1 MRETGFPAG
10 SSSGAGGGT
19 AGAKSGVAD
28 AAVAAIAHSVVLP
41 VVREDSA
48 EEALALADWLAGQ
61 GLEAIE
67 LTATIPGWRDA
78 LRAARARLP
87 GTVLGVGTL
96 RTADDAGDAAAL
108 GADFLVTPHPV
119 AGVGEVAAAYGALLV
134 GGGFTPG
141 EVLAAADAGV
151 AKLFPAHAVGPAFL
165 RSVLA
170 LAPDARVIPTGG
182 IALDDVPAWLG
193 AGAVAVGVGSE
204 LRPGPWA
211 EAKLRALRSAP

>member
-1 MRETGFPAG
+1 LPGVRETGFPCRE
-10 SSSGAGGGT
+10 GT
-19 AGAKSGVAD
+19 LAE
-28 AAVAAIAHSVVLP
+28 AAVAAIARAVVLP

-48 EEALALADWLAGQ
+48 EEALARVDWLAAQ

-67 LTATIPGWRDA
+67 LTATIPGWRDV
-78 LRAARARLP
+78 LGAARRRLP

-96 RTADDAGDAAAL
+96 RSAADAGDAAEL

-119 AGVGEVAAAYGALLV
+119 EGVAEVAAAHEALLV

-182 IALDDVPAWLG
+182 IGLDDVGAWLD
-193 AGAVAVGVGSE
+193 AGAIAVGVGGE
-204 LRPGPWA
+204 LRPGAPA
-211 EAKLRALRSAP
+211 EAKLRALRHGP